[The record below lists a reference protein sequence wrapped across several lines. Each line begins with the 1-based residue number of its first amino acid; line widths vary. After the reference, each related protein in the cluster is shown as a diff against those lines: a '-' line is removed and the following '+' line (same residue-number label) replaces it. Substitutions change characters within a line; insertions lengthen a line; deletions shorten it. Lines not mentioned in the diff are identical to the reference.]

1 MRKMAIAIAAT
12 TAMLFV
18 GSLVWQAAAQ
28 TTRGASEISSSI
40 KNFTP
45 IEKAACGPYWGRWC
59 GPWHH
64 RVCGWG
70 GCWCA
75 RCW

>member
-1 MRKMAIAIAAT
+1 MKIRNVTFAMATILLVA
-12 TAMLFV
+12 
-18 GSLVWQAAAQ
+18 SLVSNANAQ
-28 TTRGASEISSSI
+28 TSRGGANI
-40 KNFTP
+40 KSQVQNSTP
-45 IEKAACGPYWGRWC
+45 IEKAACGPYWGPWC